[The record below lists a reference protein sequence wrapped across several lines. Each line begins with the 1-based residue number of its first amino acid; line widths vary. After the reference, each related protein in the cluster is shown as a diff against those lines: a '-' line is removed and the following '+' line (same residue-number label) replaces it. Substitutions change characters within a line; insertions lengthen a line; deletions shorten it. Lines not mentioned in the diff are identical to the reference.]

1 MNIYTTEKIRNVVL
15 LGHGG
20 AGKTSLAE
28 AMAYLAGI
36 TTRMGKISEG
46 NTIGDYDK
54 EEVKRQ
60 FSISTSVIPI
70 AWEGSKINILDTPG
84 YFDFVGEIV
93 QTVRV
98 IDSAVIVVSGKSGVT
113 VGAEKSWDYC
123 VERNIPKIIFINK
136 MDAEHADFHKVMEQ
150 LRDKF
155 G

>member
-70 AWEGSKINILDTPG
+70 EWEGSK
-84 YFDFVGEIV
+84 
-93 QTVRV
+93 
-98 IDSAVIVVSGKSGVT
+98 
-113 VGAEKSWDYC
+113 
-123 VERNIPKIIFINK
+123 
-136 MDAEHADFHKVMEQ
+136 
-150 LRDKF
+150 
-155 G
+155 